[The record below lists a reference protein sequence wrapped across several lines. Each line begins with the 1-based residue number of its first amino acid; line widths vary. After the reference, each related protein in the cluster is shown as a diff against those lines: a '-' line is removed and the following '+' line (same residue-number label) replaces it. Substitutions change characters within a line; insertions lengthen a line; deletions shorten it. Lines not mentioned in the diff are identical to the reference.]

1 MHTPPPPTPR
11 TEPTDA
17 DVEAFKQQLG
27 RPPRGLRAIA
37 HRCPCGQPDVVETA
51 PRLPDGTP
59 FPTTYYLTCPRAASA
74 IGTLE
79 ANGVMKEMTER
90 LQTDPELAAAYR
102 AAHEDYLARRD
113 AIEVLEGFPSAGGMP
128 DRVKCLHVLVGHSLA
143 AGPGVNP
150 LGDEAIAMLPE
161 WWLKGPCVTPCG
173 PPTGEGWQTDVSE
186 DGTGHFAFKP
196 LAAPDPADELPGEE
210 GEVTDPAEVRSGSF
224 AYKPMV
230 AEGFSR
236 VAAVDC
242 GTNSIRLLVAD
253 VNPATGELLELDR
266 RMTIVRLGQDVD
278 RTGRLAPEALE
289 RTFAA
294 CREYA
299 EVIRDLG
306 ADKVRFVAT
315 SASRDASNRDEF
327 VRGVVDILG
336 VEPEV
341 ISGEQEAE
349 FSFTGATKELKGRDD
364 LDRPY
369 LVVDIGGGSTEFVV
383 GDEQV
388 RAARSVDVGCVRM
401 TERHIVRDGAVTDP
415 PAEEQIGAMRADIE
429 RALDLA
435 EETVPLREARTLV
448 GLAGSVTTV
457 SAIAQE
463 LTEYDSQ
470 RIHHSRIS
478 LAKVREITEWLLH
491 STHAE
496 RAAVPSMHPGRVD
509 VIAAG
514 ALVLQ
519 SIMERIGAEEVVV
532 SEHDILDGIAFKV
545 AEGV

>member
-1 MHTPPPPTPR
+1 METPPPSTPR

-79 ANGVMKEMTER
+79 ADGVMKEMTER
-90 LQTDPELAAAYR
+90 LGSDPELAAAYR
-102 AAHEDYLARRD
+102 AAHEDYIRRRD
-113 AIEVLEGFPSAGGMP
+113 EIEVLEGFPSAGGMP
-128 DRVKCLHVLVGHSLA
+128 DRVKCLHVLVAHSLA

-150 LGDEAIAMLPE
+150 LGDEAIAMLPQ
-161 WWLKGPCVTPCG
+161 WWRKGPCV
-173 PPTGEGWQTDVSE
+173 Q
-186 DGTGHFAFKP
+186 P
-196 LAAPDPADELPGEE
+196 LKAPDPADEHPGEE
-210 GEVTDPAEVRSGSF
+210 GAVTDPTEVRSGFF
-224 AYKPMV
+224 AGLPMV
-230 AEGFSR
+230 PEGFSR

-299 EVIRDLG
+299 GVIRELG
-306 ADKVRFVAT
+306 AAEVRFVAT
-315 SASRDASNRDEF
+315 SASRDAENRDDF

-349 FSFTGATKELKGRDD
+349 FSFTGATKELTGRDD
-364 LDRPY
+364 LTKPY

-383 GDEQV
+383 GAEHV

-401 TERHIVRDGAVTDP
+401 TERHLVHDGKVSDP
-415 PAEEQIGAMRADIE
+415 PTEEQIAAMRADIE
-429 RALDLA
+429 AALDLA

-463 LTEYDSQ
+463 LPEYDSA

-478 LAKVREITEWLLH
+478 RDRVREITEWLLR

-496 RAAVPSMHPGRVD
+496 RAAIPSMHPGRVD
-509 VIAAG
+509 VIGAG
-514 ALVLQ
+514 ALVLLA
-519 SIMERIGAEEVVV
+519 IMERTGAEEVVV
-532 SEHDILDGIAFKV
+532 SEHDILDGIAWSV
-545 AEGV
+545 A